1 MAVWHGARAALP
13 CINEEREPIRTKQPK
28 NVWLSAS
35 KQSKSNMKTNSFPSL
50 NYILKNWESYFFFEG
65 KMYTKNDRGEV
76 VEFPIPSEA
85 EPIDDR
91 IPKRRKS
98 K

>member
-1 MAVWHGARAALP
+1 
-13 CINEEREPIRTKQPK
+13 
-28 NVWLSAS
+28 
-35 KQSKSNMKTNSFPSL
+35 MKTNSFPSL

-76 VEFPIPSEA
+76 VEFPMPSEA
-85 EPIDDR
+85 EPIEGLVIDR
-91 IPKRRKS
+91 IPKRRKT

>member
-1 MAVWHGARAALP
+1 
-13 CINEEREPIRTKQPK
+13 
-28 NVWLSAS
+28 
-35 KQSKSNMKTNSFPSL
+35 MKTNSLPSL
-50 NYILKNWESYFFFEG
+50 NYILKYWKSYFFFEG

-85 EPIDDR
+85 EPIEGLVIDR
-91 IPKRRKS
+91 VPKRGKS